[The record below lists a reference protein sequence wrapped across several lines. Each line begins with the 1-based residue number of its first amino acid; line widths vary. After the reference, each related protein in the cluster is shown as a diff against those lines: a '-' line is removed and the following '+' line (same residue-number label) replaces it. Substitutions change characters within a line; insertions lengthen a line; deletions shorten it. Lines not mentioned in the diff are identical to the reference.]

1 MTTAPKLEPWPYP
14 GFTLDQID
22 EAVLSNDNISVALSE
37 AILEATKRA
46 RAAPSAGLREAL
58 VAPSFQPTHRHYKGA
73 LYQVI
78 CRAELES
85 NLRPVVVYRDAEG
98 RTWVRDS
105 VEFFGTIEDGRLRF
119 EVVKADG

>member
-58 VAPSFQPTHRHYKGA
+58 PFDETDLSQLRQVREELRNRWRASAFRLLDATISDIENRAALTLSKERWGVASPHQTIA
-73 LYQVI
+73 
-78 CRAELES
+78 
-85 NLRPVVVYRDAEG
+85 RDE
-98 RTWVRDS
+98 
-105 VEFFGTIEDGRLRF
+105 
-119 EVVKADG
+119 

>member
-58 VAPSFQPTHRHYKGA
+58 DVARIVDRRPGLFDDDMVKVSRA
-73 LYQVI
+73 LLTLSKERGGVASPHQTI
-78 CRAELES
+78 A
-85 NLRPVVVYRDAEG
+85 RDE
-98 RTWVRDS
+98 
-105 VEFFGTIEDGRLRF
+105 
-119 EVVKADG
+119 